1 MGEKCTHLNQIRDVV
16 PSADGCEECLAIG
29 DTWVHLRMCLVCG
42 HAGCCDTS
50 KNKHA
55 AKHFHDT
62 GHPIV
67 KSIEPGDD
75 WAWCYTDKIYLWSP

>member
-1 MGEKCTHLNQIRDVV
+1 MVEKCTHLNQIRDVV

-55 AKHFHDT
+55 TRHFHDT

-67 KSIEPGDD
+67 KSIEPGDS
-75 WAWCYTDKIYLWSP
+75 WAWCYTDKIYLWSL